1 MWDYACVVCNAID
14 SVELFLCC
22 VQCKGQELMMFVL
35 FEVAREERWR
45 FRHWEFGYSVCV
57 VYNPMRRE
65 MEVWA

>member
-14 SVELFLCC
+14 SVGFLCC
-22 VQCKGQELMMFVL
+22 VQCKGQELIMFVL
-35 FEVAREERWR
+35 FEVAREER
-45 FRHWEFGYSVCV
+45 SVCV